1 MPGTVFD
8 LLRYF
13 DDSLMFFSDSRTH
26 FFNPLTG
33 KYRELVAECLRLL
46 YQRLYTDLR
55 DYGHAMNR
63 EQLVDIFKE
72 AIARAP
78 ILDIDNGELNDG
90 EEATEGRFKSQRDLA
105 IFIINRLV
113 DNGWLEK
120 QVDETS
126 LQSSYGFS
134 RMGRLF
140 TQPFAD
146 HHANEFRTRNRNT
159 RNTRNSLQAFYEQG
173 EIHDL
178 LDAYEYSE
186 RIISDFTDVIAELEE
201 RKRQLVREVESRQ
214 LIQQASDEFFDFME
228 TVFKPDLEVRLSADS
243 VEKYRD
249 QIGDII
255 TKIRRKRKYGQGDPE
270 TAAKDWRAVMEIRLR
285 KALPQKVVS
294 GVSLLE
300 TLLQTIDS
308 RLKNAC
314 DIMLPALR
322 RALNTFTQRADI
334 IIRQLSYI
342 NSRGQDDLMDIYRSL
357 AHLPVEQQDAVL
369 LQQGEAIAGLHMG
382 FIDPAQIQLRAR
394 RNPQLIR
401 STLEEE
407 KALDIDAQKTLF
419 IQQAL
424 DRAFIFQSSNLR
436 DYVYQALRERGEI
449 SSRELVADS
458 MQALLNLS
466 HAVEVGAAG
475 NLSSRYYFRVEQEDA
490 WLAVAPRVQDGQY
503 FMRRDEFIIRLL
515 DNQALSEIFS

>member
-1 MPGTVFD
+1 
-8 LLRYF
+8 
-13 DDSLMFFSDSRTH
+13 MFFSESRQH

-33 KYRELVAECLRLL
+33 KYRALVAECLRLL

-55 DYGHAMNR
+55 DYGHAINR

-78 ILDIDNGELNDG
+78 ILDADINETDEGG
-90 EEATEGRFKSQRDLA
+90 EGRFKTQRDLA
-105 IFIINRLV
+105 SFIINRLIE
-113 DNGWLEK
+113 NGWLEK

-146 HHANEFRTRNRNT
+146 NDANQFRTRNRNT
-159 RNTRNSLQAFYEQG
+159 RNTRNSLQAFYDQG
-173 EIHDL
+173 EINDL

-249 QIGDII
+249 QISDII
-255 TKIRRKRKYGQGDPE
+255 TKIRRKRKYGQGDAE

-285 KALPQKVVS
+285 KALPQKVVP

-342 NSRGQDDLMDIYRSL
+342 NSRAQDDLMDIYRSL
-357 AHLPVEQQDAVL
+357 GNLTPEQQDQVL
-369 LQQGEAIAGLHMG
+369 IEQGEAIAGIQMG
-382 FIDPAQIQLRAR
+382 FIDPAQIQLRAP
-394 RNPQLIR
+394 RNIPVVR
-401 STLEEE
+401 SMLDED
-407 KALDIDAQKTLF
+407 KALDAEAQKSLF

-424 DRAFIFQSSNLR
+424 DKAFILQSSNVR
-436 DYVYQALRERGEI
+436 DYVYKALMEKGEI
-449 SSRELVADS
+449 HSSALHANN
-458 MQALLNLS
+458 MQELLNLS
-466 HAVEVGAAG
+466 HAIEVGAAE
-475 NLSSRYYFRVEQEDA
+475 NLSSRYRFVVRQQSEWLHQQPLVVNDAYFK
-490 WLAVAPRVQDGQY
+490 
-503 FMRRDEFIIRLL
+503 RRDEFVISLT
-515 DNQALSEIFS
+515 DEGKVHE

>member
-1 MPGTVFD
+1 
-8 LLRYF
+8 
-13 DDSLMFFSDSRTH
+13 MFFNDSRQH

-33 KYRELVAECLRLL
+33 KYRELVAQCLSLL

-55 DYGHAMNR
+55 DYGNSMNR
-63 EQLVDIFKE
+63 EQLMDIIKE

-78 ILDIDNGELNDG
+78 ILDADRDEEEFNAQGELI
-90 EEATEGRFKSQRDLA
+90 ESQEGRFKTQRDLA
-105 IFIINRLV
+105 SFIVNRLL

-120 QVDETS
+120 QVDETT
-126 LQSSYGFS
+126 LQSTYGFS

-146 HHANEFRTRNRNT
+146 NQANYFRTRNRNT

-249 QIGDII
+249 QISDII
-255 TKIRRKRKYGQGDPE
+255 TKIRRKRKYGQGDAE
-270 TAAKDWRAVMEIRLR
+270 TAEKDWRAVMEIRLR
-285 KALPQKVVS
+285 KTLPQRVVQ
-294 GVSLLE
+294 GVSLLD
-300 TLLQTIDS
+300 TLLQAIES

-314 DIMLPALR
+314 EIMLPALR

-342 NSRGQDDLMDIYRSL
+342 NSRSQDDLMDVYRSL
-357 AHLPVEQQDAVL
+357 AQLPLEQQDNIF
-369 LQQGEAIAGLHMG
+369 QQQSEMLAGMQLG
-382 FIDPAQIQLRAR
+382 FVDPSQIQLRAAR
-394 RNPQLIR
+394 QQHVVR
-401 STLEEE
+401 SAIDGD
-407 KALDIDAQKTLF
+407 KALDVDAQKE
-419 IQQAL
+419 IYVQQAL
-424 DRAFIFQSSNLR
+424 DKAFVLQGNEIRA
-436 DYVYQALRERGEI
+436 YVQESLLKTGSI
-449 SSRELVADS
+449 NSRHLNATT
-458 MQALLNLS
+458 MQELLNLA
-466 HAVEVGAAG
+466 HAIEVGTLD
-475 NLSSRYYFRVEQEDA
+475 NLSSRFKFIVQQDEEWLHSSPQIQDDHYFKQRDQFVISLIDEEK
-490 WLAVAPRVQDGQY
+490 VA
-503 FMRRDEFIIRLL
+503 
-515 DNQALSEIFS
+515 

>member
-1 MPGTVFD
+1 
-8 LLRYF
+8 
-13 DDSLMFFSDSRTH
+13 MFFSDSRQH
-26 FFNPLTG
+26 FFSPLTG

-78 ILDIDNGELNDG
+78 ILDADDVGEG
-90 EEATEGRFKSQRDLA
+90 EDANEGRFKTQRDLA
-105 IFIINRLV
+105 SFIINRLIE
-113 DNGWLEK
+113 NGWLEK
-120 QVDETS
+120 LVDETT

-146 HHANEFRTRNRNT
+146 NHANQFRTRNRNT
-159 RNTRNSLQAFYEQG
+159 RNTRNSLQAFYDQG

-186 RIISDFTDVIAELEE
+186 RIISDFTDVIAELED

-249 QIGDII
+249 QISDII
-255 TKIRRKRKYGQGDPE
+255 SKVRRKRRYGLGDAE

-285 KALPQKVVS
+285 KALPQKVVP
-294 GVSLLE
+294 GISLLE
-300 TLLQTIDS
+300 TLLQAIDS

-314 DIMLPALR
+314 EIMLPALR

-342 NSRGQDDLMDIYRSL
+342 NSRGQDDLMDIYHALGNLTGEEQDEIFL
-357 AHLPVEQQDAVL
+357 AR
-369 LQQGEAIAGLHMG
+369 GESIASLHMG
-382 FIDPAQIQLRAR
+382 FVDPAQIQLRAPR
-394 RNPQLIR
+394 TIQVVR
-401 STLEEE
+401 SMLDEDKTLDLE
-407 KALDIDAQKTLF
+407 AQKTLF

-424 DRAFIFQSSNLR
+424 DKAFILQSSSLR
-436 DYVYQALRERGEI
+436 DYVHNALAEKGQI
-449 SSRELVADS
+449 SSGELEAKS
-458 MQALLNLS
+458 MQELLNLS
-466 HAVEVGAAG
+466 HAIEVGAAA
-475 NLSSRYYFRVEQEDA
+475 NLSSRYRFEIEQRTE
-490 WLAVAPRVQDGQY
+490 WLQGTPRVTKDKYFKQRDG
-503 FMRRDEFIIRLL
+503 FVIRLI
-515 DNQALSEIFS
+515 DGAEHE

>member
-1 MPGTVFD
+1 
-8 LLRYF
+8 
-13 DDSLMFFSDSRTH
+13 MFFSDSRHH

-33 KYRELVAECLRLL
+33 KYRALVTECLRLL

-55 DYGHAMNR
+55 DYGHAINR

-78 ILDIDNGELNDG
+78 ILDADNNDTEDAG
-90 EEATEGRFKSQRDLA
+90 EGRFKTQRDLA
-105 IFIINRLV
+105 SFIINRLIE
-113 DNGWLEK
+113 NGWLEK
-120 QVDETS
+120 QVDETN

-146 HHANEFRTRNRNT
+146 NDANQFRTRNRNT
-159 RNTRNSLQAFYEQG
+159 RNTRNSLQAFYDQG
-173 EIHDL
+173 EINDL

-249 QIGDII
+249 QISDVI
-255 TKIRRKRKYGQGDPE
+255 TKIRRKRKYGQGDEE

-285 KALPQKVVS
+285 KALPQKVVP
-294 GVSLLE
+294 GISLLE

-342 NSRGQDDLMDIYRSL
+342 NSRGQDDLMDIYL
-357 AHLPVEQQDAVL
+357 ALGKLTPEQQDQL
-369 LQQGEAIAGLHMG
+369 LMEQGETVASFQMG
-382 FIDPAQIQLRAR
+382 FIDPAQIQLRAP
-394 RNPQLIR
+394 RNIQVVR
-401 STLEEE
+401 SMLDED
-407 KALDIDAQKTLF
+407 KALDTEAQKSLF

-424 DRAFIFQSSNLR
+424 DRAFILQSSNVR
-436 DYVYQALRERGEI
+436 DYVHTALMKTGEVH
-449 SSRELVADS
+449 SSELHANN
-458 MQALLNLS
+458 MQELLNLS
-466 HAVEVGAAG
+466 HAIEVGAAE
-475 NLSSRYYFRVEQEDA
+475 NLASRYRFIVRQQSEWLHEQPLVTDDTYFKQ
-490 WLAVAPRVQDGQY
+490 
-503 FMRRDEFIIRLL
+503 RDEFVISLT
-515 DNQALSEIFS
+515 DEGKPHE

>member
-1 MPGTVFD
+1 
-8 LLRYF
+8 
-13 DDSLMFFSDSRTH
+13 MFFSESRPH
-26 FFNPLTG
+26 FFSPLTG

-55 DYGHAMNR
+55 DYGHAINR

-78 ILDIDNGELNDG
+78 VLDTDNGDTDAGEG
-90 EEATEGRFKSQRDLA
+90 EESGEGRFKSQRDLA
-105 IFIINRLV
+105 SFIINRLI

-214 LIQQASDEFFDFME
+214 LVQQASDEFFDFME

-249 QIGDII
+249 QIGDIVA
-255 TKIRRKRKYGQGDPE
+255 KIRRKRKYGQGDAE

-285 KALPQKVVS
+285 KALPQKVVP

-314 DIMLPALR
+314 EIMLPALR
-322 RALNTFTQRADI
+322 RSLNTFTQRADI

-342 NSRGQDDLMDIYRSL
+342 NSRGQDDLMDIYRAL
-357 AHLPVEQQDAVL
+357 AKVPAEQQDQLL

-382 FIDPAQIQLRAR
+382 FIDPAQIQLRER
-394 RNPQLIR
+394 RNPQRVR
-401 STLEEE
+401 STLDED
-407 KALDIDAQKTLF
+407 KALDVAAQKELF

-424 DRAFIFQSSNLR
+424 DRAFILQSSSLR
-436 DYVYQALRERGEI
+436 DYVHQALAERGQI
-449 SSRELVADS
+449 SSRELSAGN
-458 MQALLNLS
+458 MQELLNLS
-466 HAVEVGAAG
+466 HAVEVGAAA
-475 NLSSRYYFRVEQEDA
+475 NLSARFRFEVHQEPPWLHGQPLIQGDDYFV
-490 WLAVAPRVQDGQY
+490 
-503 FMRRDEFIIRLL
+503 RRDEFIIRLL
-515 DNQALSEIFS
+515 DSGTNS

>member
-1 MPGTVFD
+1 
-8 LLRYF
+8 
-13 DDSLMFFSDSRTH
+13 MFFSDSRQH

-72 AIARAP
+72 AVARAP
-78 ILDIDNGELNDG
+78 ILDADNAEPDDG
-90 EEATEGRFKSQRDLA
+90 EGRFKTQRDLA
-105 IFIINRLV
+105 SFIINRLIE
-113 DNGWLEK
+113 NGWLEK

-146 HHANEFRTRNRNT
+146 NHASQFRTRNRNT

-173 EIHDL
+173 EINDL

-214 LIQQASDEFFDFME
+214 LVQQASDEFFDFME

-249 QIGDII
+249 QISELI

-285 KALPQKVVS
+285 KALPQKVIP
-294 GVSLLE
+294 GISLLE
-300 TLLQTIDS
+300 TLLETIDS

-314 DIMLPALR
+314 EIMLPALR

-357 AHLPVEQQDAVL
+357 ADLAPEQQDQLFIEQGAAL
-369 LQQGEAIAGLHMG
+369 ASLQIG
-382 FIDPAQIQLRAR
+382 FVDPAQIQLRAPR
-394 RNPQLIR
+394 SIQLIR
-401 STLEEE
+401 SQLDED
-407 KALDIDAQKTLF
+407 KALDAEAQKNMF

-424 DRAFIFQSSNLR
+424 DKAFILQSSSIR
-436 DYVYQALRERGEI
+436 DFVHAALAENGSV
-449 SSRELVADS
+449 SSSELNAKN
-458 MQALLNLS
+458 MEELLGLS
-466 HAVEVGAAG
+466 HAVEVGAAA
-475 NLSSRYYFRVEQEDA
+475 NLSSRYRFVVHQEDE
-490 WLAVAPRVQDGQY
+490 WLHGQPLIQKDKY
-503 FMRRDEFIIRLL
+503 FKQRDEFVISLI
-515 DNQALSEIFS
+515 DDGEKS

>member
-1 MPGTVFD
+1 
-8 LLRYF
+8 
-13 DDSLMFFSDSRTH
+13 MFFSDSRQH

-33 KYRELVAECLRLL
+33 KYRELVAECLSLL

-55 DYGHAMNR
+55 DYGNALSR

-78 ILDIDNGELNDG
+78 ILDAEKDEAANEQHDLEL
-90 EEATEGRFKSQRDLA
+90 EGRFKSQRDLA
-105 IFIINRLV
+105 SFVINRLV

-120 QVDETS
+120 QVDETT
-126 LQSSYGFS
+126 LQSTYGFT

-146 HHANEFRTRNRNT
+146 NQANHFRTRNRNT
-159 RNTRNSLQAFYEQG
+159 RNTRNSLQVFYEQG
-173 EIHDL
+173 EVHDL

-214 LIQQASDEFFDFME
+214 LIQQASDDFFDFME
-228 TVFKPDLEVRLSADS
+228 SVFKPDLEIRLSADS

-249 QIGDII
+249 QISDTI
-255 TKIRRKRKYGQGDPE
+255 TKIRRKRKYGQGDAE

-285 KALPQKVVS
+285 KSLPQQVIP
-294 GVSLLE
+294 GVSLLD
-300 TLLQTIDS
+300 TLLQAIEL

-314 DIMLPALR
+314 EIMLPALR

-342 NSRGQDDLMDIYRSL
+342 NSRGQDNFMDVYQAI
-357 AHLPVEQQDAVL
+357 AQLPLENQNTI
-369 LQQGEAIAGLHMG
+369 LQQQREPLSSMHLG

-394 RNPQLIR
+394 RQQQIVR
-401 STLEEE
+401 STLEND
-407 KALDIDAQKTLF
+407 KPLDVEAQKAIY
-419 IQQAL
+419 IQQIL
-424 DRAFIFQSSNLR
+424 DKAFILQGSNVREYVQEALASSGRIN
-436 DYVYQALRERGEI
+436 
-449 SSRELVADS
+449 SRHLSAS
-458 MQALLNLS
+458 TMQELLNLA
-466 HAVEVGAAG
+466 HAVEVGSVD
-475 NLSSRYYFRVEQEDA
+475 NLSSRFRFVITQEAQWLESSPNIQNDNYFKQ
-490 WLAVAPRVQDGQY
+490 
-503 FMRRDEFIIRLL
+503 RDEFVVSVI
-515 DNQALSEIFS
+515 DDEQ

>member
-1 MPGTVFD
+1 
-8 LLRYF
+8 
-13 DDSLMFFSDSRTH
+13 MFFSDSRPH
-26 FFNPLTG
+26 FFSPLTG

-55 DYGHAMNR
+55 DYGHAINR
-63 EQLVDIFKE
+63 EQLIDIFKE

-78 ILDIDNGELNDG
+78 ILDADNTEPDEG
-90 EEATEGRFKSQRDLA
+90 EGRFKTQRDLA
-105 IFIINRLV
+105 SFIITRLIE
-113 DNGWLEK
+113 NGWLEK

-146 HHANEFRTRNRNT
+146 NHSNQFRTRNRNT

-173 EIHDL
+173 EINDL

-214 LIQQASDEFFDFME
+214 LVQQASDEFFDFME

-249 QIGDII
+249 QIAELI
-255 TKIRRKRKYGQGDPE
+255 TKIRRKRKYGQGDPD
-270 TAAKDWRAVMEIRLR
+270 TAAKDWRAVMELRLR
-285 KALPQKVVS
+285 KALPQKVIP
-294 GVSLLE
+294 GISLLE
-300 TLLQTIDS
+300 TLLETIDS

-357 AHLPVEQQDAVL
+357 ASMSPEQQDQLFIEQGNAL
-369 LQQGEAIAGLHMG
+369 ASLQMG
-382 FIDPAQIQLRAR
+382 FVDPSQIQLRAPR
-394 RNPQLIR
+394 AIQMIR
-401 STLEEE
+401 SQLDEE
-407 KALDIDAQKTLF
+407 KALDAEAQKNLF

-424 DRAFIFQSSNLR
+424 DKAFILQSSNIR
-436 DYVYQALRERGEI
+436 DYVHAALVGKGSVSSSELQAKNMQ
-449 SSRELVADS
+449 EL
-458 MQALLNLS
+458 LGLS
-466 HAVEVGAAG
+466 HAVEVGAAA
-475 NLSSRYYFRVEQEDA
+475 NLSSRYRFVVHQQDEWLHGQPLIQKDKYFKQ
-490 WLAVAPRVQDGQY
+490 
-503 FMRRDEFIIRLL
+503 RDEFVITLV
-515 DNQALSEIFS
+515 DDGEKA

>member
-1 MPGTVFD
+1 
-8 LLRYF
+8 
-13 DDSLMFFSDSRTH
+13 MFFSDSRQH

-55 DYGHAMNR
+55 DYGHAINR

-78 ILDIDNGELNDG
+78 ILDADVDADLNDSDD
-90 EEATEGRFKSQRDLA
+90 ASEGRFKTQRDLA
-105 IFIINRLV
+105 SFIITRLIES
-113 DNGWLEK
+113 GWLEK

-146 HHANEFRTRNRNT
+146 NDANQFRTRNRNT
-159 RNTRNSLQAFYEQG
+159 RNTRNSLQAFYDQG
-173 EIHDL
+173 EINDL

-249 QIGDII
+249 QISEIV
-255 TKIRRKRKYGQGDPE
+255 TKIRRKRKYGLGDAE

-285 KALPQKVVS
+285 KALPQKVVP

-342 NSRGQDDLMDIYRSL
+342 NSRGQDDLMNIYRSL
-357 AHLPVEQQDAVL
+357 GNLTAEQQDQVL
-369 LQQGEAIAGLHMG
+369 LDQGEMIAGIQMG
-382 FIDPAQIQLRAR
+382 FIDPAQIQLRAP
-394 RNPQLIR
+394 RNIQMVR
-401 STLEEE
+401 SMLDED
-407 KALDIDAQKTLF
+407 KALDAEAQKALF

-424 DRAFIFQSSNLR
+424 DQAFILQSSNVR
-436 DYVYQALRERGEI
+436 DYVHAALLEKGEI
-449 SSRELVADS
+449 RSSELHANT
-458 MQALLNLS
+458 MQELLNLA
-466 HAVEVGAAG
+466 HAIEVGAAA
-475 NLSSRYYFRVEQEDA
+475 NLSSRYKFVVCQQSEWLHEQPLVTNNMYFKQ
-490 WLAVAPRVQDGQY
+490 
-503 FMRRDEFIIRLL
+503 RDEFVISLT
-515 DNQALSEIFS
+515 DEGKPHE

>member
-1 MPGTVFD
+1 
-8 LLRYF
+8 
-13 DDSLMFFSDSRTH
+13 MFFSDSRQH

-33 KYRELVAECLRLL
+33 KYRELVSECLRLL

-78 ILDIDNGELNDG
+78 ILDADTDTESGESEDAN
-90 EEATEGRFKSQRDLA
+90 EGRFKTQRDLA
-105 IFIINRLV
+105 SFIINRLIE
-113 DNGWLEK
+113 NGWLEK

-146 HHANEFRTRNRNT
+146 NDANQFRTRNRNT
-159 RNTRNSLQAFYEQG
+159 RNTRNSLQAFYDQG
-173 EIHDL
+173 EINDL

-249 QIGDII
+249 QIADII
-255 TKIRRKRKYGQGDPE
+255 TKIRRKRKYGQGDAE

-285 KALPQKVVS
+285 KALPQKVVP
-294 GVSLLE
+294 GISLLE

-342 NSRGQDDLMDIYRSL
+342 NSRGQDDLMDIYHVLGKLSG
-357 AHLPVEQQDAVL
+357 EQQDQL
-369 LQQGEAIAGLHMG
+369 LLEQGESIASINIG
-382 FIDPAQIQLRAR
+382 FVDPAQIQLRAPR
-394 RNPQLIR
+394 TIHVVR
-401 STLEEE
+401 SMLDDD
-407 KALDIDAQKTLF
+407 KALDVEAQKNLF

-424 DRAFIFQSSNLR
+424 DKAFILQSSSLR
-436 DYVYQALRERGEI
+436 DYVHAALIEKGHIR
-449 SSRELVADS
+449 SSELKANS
-458 MQALLNLS
+458 MQELLNLS
-466 HAVEVGAAG
+466 HAIEVGAAA
-475 NLSSRYYFRVEQEDA
+475 NLSSRYRFEVDQQASWLQGSPLVSTDNYFTQ
-490 WLAVAPRVQDGQY
+490 
-503 FMRRDEFIIRLL
+503 RDEFIIRLI
-515 DNQALSEIFS
+515 DDGADHE

>member
-1 MPGTVFD
+1 
-8 LLRYF
+8 
-13 DDSLMFFSDSRTH
+13 MFFSDSRQH

-33 KYRELVAECLRLL
+33 KYRELVAQCLSLL

-55 DYGHAMNR
+55 DYGNAMNR
-63 EQLVDIFKE
+63 EQLMDIIKE
-72 AIARAP
+72 SIARAP
-78 ILDIDNGELNDG
+78 ILDADKDEEDFNAQGELI
-90 EEATEGRFKSQRDLA
+90 ETQEGRFKTQRDLA
-105 IFIINRLV
+105 SFIINRLLE
-113 DNGWLEK
+113 NGWLEK
-120 QVDETS
+120 QVDETT
-126 LQSSYGFS
+126 LQSTYGFS

-146 HHANEFRTRNRNT
+146 NQANHFRTRNRNT

-249 QIGDII
+249 QISDII
-255 TKIRRKRKYGQGDPE
+255 TKIRRKRKYGQGDAE
-270 TAAKDWRAVMEIRLR
+270 TAEKDWRAVMEIRLR
-285 KALPQKVVS
+285 KALPQRVVQ
-294 GVSLLE
+294 GVSLLD
-300 TLLQTIDS
+300 TLLQTIES

-314 DIMLPALR
+314 EIMLPALR

-342 NSRGQDDLMDIYRSL
+342 NSRSQDDLMDVYRSL
-357 AHLPVEQQDAVL
+357 AQLPPDQQDTL
-369 LQQGEAIAGLHMG
+369 LQQQGETLASMQLG
-382 FIDPAQIQLRAR
+382 FVDPSQIQLRAAR
-394 RNPQLIR
+394 AQQIVR
-401 STLEEE
+401 SAVDGD
-407 KALDIDAQKTLF
+407 KALDAEAQKEIF

-424 DRAFIFQSSNLR
+424 DRAFILQGSEIR
-436 DYVYQALRERGEI
+436 EYVQKALATSG
-449 SSRELVADS
+449 SLNSRQLNATN
-458 MQALLNLS
+458 MQELLNLA
-466 HAVEVGAAG
+466 HAIEVGAAD
-475 NLSSRYYFRVEQEDA
+475 NLSSRFRFSIDQDLTWLHEPPQIQDDHYFK
-490 WLAVAPRVQDGQY
+490 
-503 FMRRDEFIIRLL
+503 RRDQFVISLL
-515 DNQALSEIFS
+515 DDGK

>member
-1 MPGTVFD
+1 
-8 LLRYF
+8 
-13 DDSLMFFSDSRTH
+13 MFFSDSRQH

-63 EQLVDIFKE
+63 EQLIDIFKE

-78 ILDIDNGELNDG
+78 ILDADASDAEDS
-90 EEATEGRFKSQRDLA
+90 EGRFKTQRDLA
-105 IFIINRLV
+105 SFIITRLIE
-113 DNGWLEK
+113 NGWLEK
-120 QVDETS
+120 QVDETT

-146 HHANEFRTRNRNT
+146 NHSNQFRTRNRNT
-159 RNTRNSLQAFYEQG
+159 RNTRNSLQAFHEQG
-173 EIHDL
+173 EINDL

-214 LIQQASDEFFDFME
+214 LIQQATDEFFDFME

-249 QIGDII
+249 QISDLIA
-255 TKIRRKRKYGQGDPE
+255 KIRRKRKYGQGDPE

-285 KALPQKVVS
+285 QALPQRVIP

-300 TLLQTIDS
+300 TLLETIDS

-314 DIMLPALR
+314 EIMLPALR

-357 AHLPVEQQDAVL
+357 ANLSVEEQDALFVS
-369 LQQGEAIAGLHMG
+369 QGESLASLQMAYV
-382 FIDPAQIQLRAR
+382 DPAQIQLRAPR
-394 RNPQLIR
+394 SIQIIR
-401 STLEEE
+401 SQVDED
-407 KALDIDAQKTLF
+407 KALDAEAQKNMF

-424 DRAFIFQSSNLR
+424 DKAFILQSSSIR
-436 DYVYQALRERGEI
+436 EYVHRALAEKGSV
-449 SSRELVADS
+449 SSRELVAAD
-458 MQALLNLS
+458 MQELLGLS
-466 HAVEVGAAG
+466 HAVEVGAAANFG
-475 NLSSRYYFRVEQEDA
+475 SGYKFVVYQEDD
-490 WLAVAPRVQDGQY
+490 WLLESPRIRDDEY
-503 FMRRDEFIIRLL
+503 FKQRDEYVIRLV
-515 DNQALSEIFS
+515 DGSEAS

>member
-1 MPGTVFD
+1 
-8 LLRYF
+8 
-13 DDSLMFFSDSRTH
+13 MFFSDSRQH
-26 FFNPLTG
+26 FFSPLTG

-78 ILDIDNGELNDG
+78 ILDADDAGEG
-90 EEATEGRFKSQRDLA
+90 EDANEGRFKTQRDLA
-105 IFIINRLV
+105 SFIINRLIE
-113 DNGWLEK
+113 NGWLEK
-120 QVDETS
+120 LVDETT

-146 HHANEFRTRNRNT
+146 NHANQFRTRNRNT
-159 RNTRNSLQAFYEQG
+159 RNTRNSLQAFYDQG

-186 RIISDFTDVIAELEE
+186 RIISDFTDVIAELED

-249 QIGDII
+249 QISDII
-255 TKIRRKRKYGQGDPE
+255 SKVRRKRRYGLGDAE

-285 KALPQKVVS
+285 KALPQKVVP
-294 GVSLLE
+294 GISLLE

-314 DIMLPALR
+314 EIMLPALR

-342 NSRGQDDLMDIYRSL
+342 NSRGQDDLMDIYHAL
-357 AHLPVEQQDAVL
+357 GNLTGEEQDEIFL
-369 LQQGEAIAGLHMG
+369 EQGESIASLHMG
-382 FIDPAQIQLRAR
+382 FVDPAQIQLRAPR
-394 RNPQLIR
+394 TTQVVR
-401 STLEEE
+401 SMLDEDKTLDLE
-407 KALDIDAQKTLF
+407 AQKTLF

-424 DRAFIFQSSNLR
+424 DKAFILQSSSLR
-436 DYVYQALRERGEI
+436 DYVHNALAEKGQVNSGEL
-449 SSRELVADS
+449 EAKS
-458 MQALLNLS
+458 MQELLNLS
-466 HAVEVGAAG
+466 HAIEVGAAA
-475 NLSSRYYFRVEQEDA
+475 NLSSRYSFEIEQPTEWLQGTPGVTKDKYFKQR
-490 WLAVAPRVQDGQY
+490 DG
-503 FMRRDEFIIRLL
+503 FVIRLI
-515 DNQALSEIFS
+515 DDGAQHE

>member
-1 MPGTVFD
+1 
-8 LLRYF
+8 
-13 DDSLMFFSDSRTH
+13 MFFSDSRQH
-26 FFNPLTG
+26 FFSPLTG
-33 KYRELVAECLRLL
+33 KYRELVAQSLSLL

-63 EQLVDIFKE
+63 EQLMDIVKE

-78 ILDIDNGELNDG
+78 ILDAEKDEDEFTPQGDLVE
-90 EEATEGRFKSQRDLA
+90 TQEGRFKTQRDLA
-105 IFIINRLV
+105 SFIINRLLE
-113 DNGWLEK
+113 NGWLEK

-126 LQSSYGFS
+126 LQSTYGFS

-140 TQPFAD
+140 TQSFAD
-146 HHANEFRTRNRNT
+146 NQSNHFRTRNRNT

-249 QIGDII
+249 QISDII
-255 TKIRRKRKYGQGDPE
+255 VKIRRKRKYGQGDPE

-285 KALPQKVVS
+285 KALPQRVVQ
-294 GVSLLE
+294 GVSLLD
-300 TLLQTIDS
+300 TLLQAIES

-314 DIMLPALR
+314 EIMLPALR
-322 RALNTFTQRADI
+322 KSLNTFTQRADI

-342 NSRGQDDLMDIYRSL
+342 NSRAQDDIFDIYRSL
-357 AHLPVEQQDAVL
+357 AQLDSEQQQVIFEE
-369 LQQGEAIAGLHMG
+369 QGEALAGLQLG
-382 FIDPAQIQLRAR
+382 FIDPAQIQLRAAR
-394 RNPQLIR
+394 GQQVVR

-407 KALDIDAQKTLF
+407 GELDVEAQKELF

-424 DRAFIFQSSNLR
+424 DRAFILQGSEIR
-436 DYVYQALRERGEI
+436 QYVQTALNATGRI
-449 SSRELVADS
+449 SSDDLRAS
-458 MQALLNLS
+458 NMQELLNLA
-466 HAVEVGAAG
+466 HAIEVGAVD
-475 NLSSRYYFRVEQEDA
+475 NLSSRFRFVIEQKEEWLLQAPSVKGDKYFKQRD
-490 WLAVAPRVQDGQY
+490 QY
-503 FMRRDEFIIRLL
+503 VISLCD
-515 DNQALSEIFS
+515 SGT

>member
-1 MPGTVFD
+1 
-8 LLRYF
+8 
-13 DDSLMFFSDSRTH
+13 MFFSDSRQH

-33 KYRELVAECLRLL
+33 KYRELVAQCLSLL
-46 YQRLYTDLR
+46 YRRLYTDLR
-55 DYGHAMNR
+55 DYGNAMSR

-78 ILDIDNGELNDG
+78 ILDADREEEDLGEQGDML
-90 EEATEGRFKSQRDLA
+90 EQEGRFKSQRDLA
-105 IFIINRLV
+105 SFVINRLV
-113 DNGWLEK
+113 ENGWLEK
-120 QVDETS
+120 QVDETT
-126 LQSSYGFS
+126 LQSTYGFS

-146 HHANEFRTRNRNT
+146 NQANHFRTRNRNT

-249 QIGDII
+249 QISDII
-255 TKIRRKRKYGQGDPE
+255 TKIRRKRKYGQGDEE

-285 KALPQKVVS
+285 KALPQRVVQ
-294 GVSLLE
+294 GVSLLD
-300 TLLQTIDS
+300 TLLQTIES

-342 NSRGQDDLMDIYRSL
+342 NSRSQDDLMDIYRSL
-357 AHLPVEQQDAVL
+357 GQLSTEQQDELFV
-369 LQQGEAIAGLHMG
+369 QQGETLAGMLLG
-382 FIDPAQIQLRAR
+382 FVDPAQIQLRAAR
-394 RNPQLIR
+394 QQQVVR
-401 STLEEE
+401 STLEGD
-407 KALDIDAQKTLF
+407 KALDVEAQKEIF

-424 DRAFIFQSSNLR
+424 DKAFILQGSEIRLYVQKALSENGSVNSRQLGASN
-436 DYVYQALRERGEI
+436 
-449 SSRELVADS
+449 
-458 MQALLNLS
+458 MQELLNLA
-466 HAVEVGAAG
+466 HAVEVGAAD
-475 NLSSRYYFRVEQEDA
+475 NLSSRFRFAVTQEQD
-490 WLAVAPRVQDGQY
+490 WLHAEPQVQDDQ
-503 FMRRDEFIIRLL
+503 FFKQRDQFVISLL
-515 DNQALSEIFS
+515 DSGN

>member
-1 MPGTVFD
+1 
-8 LLRYF
+8 
-13 DDSLMFFSDSRTH
+13 MFFSDSRQH
-26 FFNPLTG
+26 FFSPLTG

-55 DYGHAMNR
+55 DYGNAINR

-78 ILDIDNGELNDG
+78 ILDADVLDTSMVDTSSDEMDDG
-90 EEATEGRFKSQRDLA
+90 SEGRFKSQRDLA
-105 IFIINRLV
+105 SFIINRLI
-113 DNGWLEK
+113 DNGWIEK

-146 HHANEFRTRNRNT
+146 NHANQFRTRNRNT

-186 RIISDFTDVIAELEE
+186 RIISDFTDVISELEE

-249 QIGDII
+249 QISDII
-255 TKIRRKRKYGQGDPE
+255 TKIRRKRKYGQGDAD

-285 KALPQKVVS
+285 KALPQRVIQ
-294 GVSLLE
+294 GVSLLD
-300 TLLQTIDS
+300 TLLQTIES

-322 RALNTFTQRADI
+322 RSLNTFTQRADI

-342 NSRGQDDLMDIYRSL
+342 NSRGRDDMMDVYNSL
-357 AHLPVEQQDAVL
+357 AHLSTDQQDQLFIEQSAD
-369 LQQGEAIAGLHMG
+369 IASIHMG
-382 FIDPAQIQLRAR
+382 FIDPAQIYLRTPRQTQIVRSQVDENQL
-394 RNPQLIR
+394 
-401 STLEEE
+401 
-407 KALDIDAQKTLF
+407 LDSEAQKAIYIQQVLDQAF
-419 IQQAL
+419 ILQSSQVRDYVQQAL
-424 DRAFIFQSSNLR
+424 VSTGQVNSR
-436 DYVYQALRERGEI
+436 DLHANT
-449 SSRELVADS
+449 
-458 MQALLNLS
+458 MQELLNLS
-466 HAVEVGAAG
+466 HAIEVGAAD
-475 NLSSRYYFRVEQEDA
+475 NLSSRFRFVVQQQPEWLHAEPRINDGGYFKQ
-490 WLAVAPRVQDGQY
+490 
-503 FMRRDEFIIRLL
+503 RDEFVIALL
-515 DNQALSEIFS
+515 DDGKEP

>member
-1 MPGTVFD
+1 
-8 LLRYF
+8 
-13 DDSLMFFSDSRTH
+13 MFFSDSRQH

-55 DYGHAMNR
+55 DYGHAINR

-78 ILDIDNGELNDG
+78 VLDVDIDMEMGDG
-90 EEATEGRFKSQRDLA
+90 DDTNEGRFKTQRDLA
-105 IFIINRLV
+105 SFIINRLIE
-113 DNGWLEK
+113 NGWLEK

-146 HHANEFRTRNRNT
+146 NDTNQFRTRNRNT
-159 RNTRNSLQAFYEQG
+159 RNTRNSLQAFYDQG
-173 EIHDL
+173 EINDL

-186 RIISDFTDVIAELEE
+186 RIISDFTDVIGELEE

-249 QIGDII
+249 QISDII
-255 TKIRRKRKYGQGDPE
+255 AKIRRKRKYGLGDPE

-285 KALPQKVVS
+285 KALPQKVVKN
-294 GVSLLE
+294 VSLLE

-314 DIMLPALR
+314 EIMLPALR

-342 NSRGQDDLMDIYRSL
+342 NSRGQDDLMDIYRAL
-357 AHLPVEQQDAVL
+357 GNLTGEQQDQLFLA
-369 LQQGEAIAGLHMG
+369 QGEAIASIQVG
-382 FIDPAQIQLRAR
+382 FIDPAQIQLRAPR
-394 RNPQLIR
+394 AIQVVR
-401 STLEEE
+401 SAIDED
-407 KALDIDAQKTLF
+407 KALDTEAQKALF
-419 IQQAL
+419 VQQAL
-424 DRAFIFQSSNLR
+424 DKAFILQSSSLR
-436 DYVYQALRERGEI
+436 DFVHKALVHKGHI
-449 SSRELVADS
+449 NSRDLHAKN
-458 MQALLNLS
+458 MQELLNLS
-466 HAVEVGAAG
+466 HAIEVGAAA
-475 NLSSRYYFRVEQEDA
+475 NLSSRYHFEVTQDSTWLHSQPLVTSDKYFTQ
-490 WLAVAPRVQDGQY
+490 
-503 FMRRDEFIIRLL
+503 RDEFVIRLI
-515 DNQALSEIFS
+515 DDGATHD

>member
-1 MPGTVFD
+1 
-8 LLRYF
+8 
-13 DDSLMFFSDSRTH
+13 MFFSDSRQH

-63 EQLVDIFKE
+63 EQLIDIFKE

-78 ILDIDNGELNDG
+78 ILDADTGETDDS
-90 EEATEGRFKSQRDLA
+90 EGRFKTQRDLA
-105 IFIINRLV
+105 SFIINRLIE
-113 DNGWLEK
+113 NGWLEK
-120 QVDETS
+120 QVDETT

-146 HHANEFRTRNRNT
+146 NHSNQFRTRNRNT

-173 EIHDL
+173 EINDL

-249 QIGDII
+249 QISDLI

-285 KALPQKVVS
+285 QALPQRVIP

-300 TLLQTIDS
+300 TLLETIDS

-314 DIMLPALR
+314 EIMLPALR

-342 NSRGQDDLMDIYRSL
+342 NSRGQDELMDVYRSL
-357 AHLPVEQQDAVL
+357 ANLPQEIQDQLFLA
-369 LQQGEAIAGLHMG
+369 QGESLASLQMAY
-382 FIDPAQIQLRAR
+382 IDPAQIQMRAPR
-394 RNPQLIR
+394 AIQIIR
-401 STLEEE
+401 SQVDED
-407 KALDIDAQKTLF
+407 KALDAEAQKNLF
-419 IQQAL
+419 IQQVL
-424 DRAFIFQSSNLR
+424 DRAFILQSSSIR
-436 DYVYQALRERGEI
+436 DYVHQALAEKGSV
-449 SSRELVADS
+449 SSRELKAVN
-458 MQALLNLS
+458 MQELLGLS
-466 HAVEVGAAG
+466 HAVEVGAAA
-475 NLSSRYYFRVEQEDA
+475 NLNSRYRFVVYQEDD
-490 WLAVAPRVQDGQY
+490 WLHESPRVRNDKY
-503 FMRRDEFIIRLL
+503 FKQRDEFVISLIDEGDFR
-515 DNQALSEIFS
+515 E

>member
-1 MPGTVFD
+1 
-8 LLRYF
+8 
-13 DDSLMFFSDSRTH
+13 MFFSDSRQH

-63 EQLVDIFKE
+63 EQLIDIFKE

-78 ILDIDNGELNDG
+78 ILDADTGETDDS
-90 EEATEGRFKSQRDLA
+90 EGRFKTQRDLA
-105 IFIINRLV
+105 SFIINRLIE
-113 DNGWLEK
+113 NGWLEK
-120 QVDETS
+120 QVDETT

-146 HHANEFRTRNRNT
+146 NHSNQFRTRNRNT

-173 EIHDL
+173 EINDL

-249 QIGDII
+249 QISDLI

-285 KALPQKVVS
+285 QALPQRVIP

-300 TLLQTIDS
+300 TLLETIDS

-314 DIMLPALR
+314 EIMLPALR

-342 NSRGQDDLMDIYRSL
+342 NSRGQDELMDVYRSL
-357 AHLPVEQQDAVL
+357 ANLPQETQDQLFLA
-369 LQQGEAIAGLHMG
+369 QGESLASLQMAY
-382 FIDPAQIQLRAR
+382 IDPAQIQMRAPR
-394 RNPQLIR
+394 AIQIIR
-401 STLEEE
+401 SQVDED
-407 KALDIDAQKTLF
+407 KALDAAAQKNLF

-424 DRAFIFQSSNLR
+424 DRAFILQSSSIR
-436 DYVYQALRERGEI
+436 DYVHQALAEKGSV
-449 SSRELVADS
+449 SSRELKAAN
-458 MQALLNLS
+458 MLELLGLS
-466 HAVEVGAAG
+466 HAVEVGAAS
-475 NLSSRYYFRVEQEDA
+475 NLNSRYKFVVHQEDD
-490 WLAVAPRVQDGQY
+490 WLHESPRVRNDKY
-503 FMRRDEFIIRLL
+503 FKQRDEFVISLIDEGDPR
-515 DNQALSEIFS
+515 E

>member
-1 MPGTVFD
+1 
-8 LLRYF
+8 
-13 DDSLMFFSDSRTH
+13 MFFSDSRQH

-55 DYGHAMNR
+55 DYGHAINR

-78 ILDIDNGELNDG
+78 ILDADTDL
-90 EEATEGRFKSQRDLA
+90 EEGSADDANEGRFKSQRDLA
-105 IFIINRLV
+105 SFIINRLIE
-113 DNGWLEK
+113 NGWLEK

-146 HHANEFRTRNRNT
+146 NDANQFRTRNRNT
-159 RNTRNSLQAFYEQG
+159 RNTRNSLQAFYDQG
-173 EIHDL
+173 EINDL

-249 QIGDII
+249 QISDII
-255 TKIRRKRKYGQGDPE
+255 TKIRRKRKYGLGDPD

-285 KALPQKVVS
+285 KALPQKVVQ

-342 NSRGQDDLMDIYRSL
+342 NSRGQDDLMDIYHALGKLSG
-357 AHLPVEQQDAVL
+357 EQQDQL
-369 LQQGEAIAGLHMG
+369 LLEQGEFIASINMG
-382 FIDPAQIQLRAR
+382 FVDPAQIQLRAPR
-394 RNPQLIR
+394 RVQVVR
-401 STLEEE
+401 SMLDEER
-407 KALDIDAQKTLF
+407 ALDVDAQKTLF

-424 DRAFIFQSSNLR
+424 DKAFILQSSS
-436 DYVYQALRERGEI
+436 LREYVHDALVKTGEVR
-449 SSRELVADS
+449 SSQLEAKS
-458 MQALLNLS
+458 MQELLNLS
-466 HAVEVGAAG
+466 HAVEVGAAA
-475 NLSSRYYFRVEQEDA
+475 NLSSRYRFEVTQDAVWLQGKPLVTKDNYF
-490 WLAVAPRVQDGQY
+490 VQ
-503 FMRRDEFIIRLL
+503 RDEFVIRLI
-515 DNQALSEIFS
+515 DDGVTHE

>member
-1 MPGTVFD
+1 
-8 LLRYF
+8 
-13 DDSLMFFSDSRTH
+13 MFFSDSRLH

-33 KYRELVAECLRLL
+33 KYRALVAECLRLL

-55 DYGHAMNR
+55 DYGHAINR

-78 ILDIDNGELNDG
+78 ILDIDLDADTEGED
-90 EEATEGRFKSQRDLA
+90 ASEGRFKTQRDLA
-105 IFIINRLV
+105 SFIINRLIE
-113 DNGWLEK
+113 NGWLEK

-146 HHANEFRTRNRNT
+146 NDANQFRTRNRNT
-159 RNTRNSLQAFYEQG
+159 RNTRNSLQAFYDQG
-173 EIHDL
+173 EINDL

-249 QIGDII
+249 QISDII
-255 TKIRRKRKYGQGDPE
+255 TKIRRKRKYGLGDEE

-285 KALPQKVVS
+285 KALPQKVIP

-357 AHLPVEQQDAVL
+357 GNLTPEQQDQVL
-369 LQQGEAIAGLHMG
+369 VAQGEAIAGIQMG
-382 FIDPAQIQLRAR
+382 FIDPAQIQLRAP
-394 RNPQLIR
+394 RNIQVVR
-401 STLEEE
+401 SMLDED
-407 KALDIDAQKTLF
+407 KALDAEAQKSLF

-424 DRAFIFQSSNLR
+424 DKAFILQSSSVR
-436 DYVYQALRERGEI
+436 DYVHRALLEKGEI
-449 SSRELVADS
+449 RSSELQANS
-458 MQALLNLS
+458 MQELLNLS
-466 HAVEVGAAG
+466 HAIEVGAAD
-475 NLSSRYYFRVEQEDA
+475 NLSSRYRFCVQQNSEWLHQQPLVANGAYFKQ
-490 WLAVAPRVQDGQY
+490 
-503 FMRRDEFIIRLL
+503 RDEFVISLT
-515 DNQALSEIFS
+515 DEGKPNE

>member
-1 MPGTVFD
+1 
-8 LLRYF
+8 
-13 DDSLMFFSDSRTH
+13 MFFSDPRQH
-26 FFNPLTG
+26 FFSPLTG

-55 DYGHAMNR
+55 DYGNAINR

-72 AIARAP
+72 AIARSP
-78 ILDIDNGELNDG
+78 ILDADVLDANAEELDDG
-90 EEATEGRFKSQRDLA
+90 NEGRFKTQRDLA
-105 IFIINRLV
+105 SFIINRLI
-113 DNGWLEK
+113 DNGWIEK

-146 HHANEFRTRNRNT
+146 NHANQFRTRNRNT

-186 RIISDFTDVIAELEE
+186 RIISDFTDVISELEE

-249 QIGDII
+249 QISDII
-255 TKIRRKRKYGQGDPE
+255 TKIRRKRKYGQGDAE

-285 KALPQKVVS
+285 KALPQRVVQ
-294 GVSLLE
+294 GVSLLD
-300 TLLQTIDS
+300 TLLQTIES

-314 DIMLPALR
+314 EIMLPALR

-342 NSRGQDDLMDIYRSL
+342 NSRGRDDMMDVYHSL
-357 AHLPVEQQDAVL
+357 AHLSSEQQDDIFIE
-369 LQQGEAIAGLHMG
+369 QGKDVASIHIG
-382 FIDPAQIQLRAR
+382 FIDPAQIYLRTP
-394 RNPQLIR
+394 RNAHIVR
-401 STLEEE
+401 SQVDENQTLDTE
-407 KALDIDAQKTLF
+407 AQKAIYIQQVLDQAF
-419 IQQAL
+419 ILQSSHVREYVQQAL
-424 DRAFIFQSSNLR
+424 KEKGQ
-436 DYVYQALRERGEI
+436 V
-449 SSRELVADS
+449 SSRDLHASS
-458 MQALLNLS
+458 MQELLNLS
-466 HAVEVGAAG
+466 HAIEVGAAD
-475 NLSSRYYFRVEQEDA
+475 NLSSRFRFVVQQQPEWLHAEPRIKDDGYFKQ
-490 WLAVAPRVQDGQY
+490 
-503 FMRRDEFIIRLL
+503 RDEFVIALL
-515 DNQALSEIFS
+515 DDGQES

>member
-1 MPGTVFD
+1 
-8 LLRYF
+8 
-13 DDSLMFFSDSRTH
+13 MFFSDSRQH

-33 KYRELVAECLRLL
+33 KYRELVAECLSLL

-63 EQLVDIFKE
+63 EQLMDIFKE

-78 ILDIDNGELNDG
+78 ILDADKNETDDLTIQADLLDAN
-90 EEATEGRFKSQRDLA
+90 EGRFKSQRDLA
-105 IFIINRLV
+105 SFIINRLLE
-113 DNGWLEK
+113 NGWLEK
-120 QVDETS
+120 QVDETT
-126 LQSSYGFS
+126 LQSTYGFS

-146 HHANEFRTRNRNT
+146 NQANYFRTRNRNT

-186 RIISDFTDVIAELEE
+186 RIISDFTDVISELEE

-249 QIGDII
+249 QIADII
-255 TKIRRKRKYGQGDPE
+255 TKIRRKRKYGLGDAD

-285 KALPQKVVS
+285 KALPSRVIA
-294 GVSLLE
+294 GVSLLD
-300 TLLQTIDS
+300 TLLQAIES

-314 DIMLPALR
+314 EIMLPALR

-342 NSRGQDDLMDIYRSL
+342 NSQGIDDLMDIYRSL
-357 AHLPVEQQDAVL
+357 ASLTTAQQDQVF
-369 LQQGEAIAGLHMG
+369 LQQGEALVSMQLG
-382 FIDPAQIQLRAR
+382 FIDPAQIQLRLPR
-394 RNPQLIR
+394 QQQIIR
-401 STLEEE
+401 SAIEQE
-407 KALDIDAQKTLF
+407 KPLDVTAQKAIF
-419 IQQAL
+419 VQQAL
-424 DRAFIFQSSNLR
+424 DQAFILQGSAVR
-436 DYVYQALRERGEI
+436 DYVHAALMSGGRI
-449 SSRELVADS
+449 NSRHLNAGN
-458 MQALLNLS
+458 MQELLNLA
-466 HAVEVGAAG
+466 HAIEVGAAE
-475 NLSSRYYFRVEQEDA
+475 NLSSRFRFVIEQDEA
-490 WLAVAPRVQDGQY
+490 WLHSIPNIQNDHY
-503 FMRRDEFIIRLL
+503 FKQRDEFVITLL
-515 DNQALSEIFS
+515 DTEQ

>member
-1 MPGTVFD
+1 
-8 LLRYF
+8 
-13 DDSLMFFSDSRTH
+13 MFFSDSRQH

-78 ILDIDNGELNDG
+78 ILDADPIDG
-90 EEATEGRFKSQRDLA
+90 EDANEGRFKTQRDLA
-105 IFIINRLV
+105 SFIIGRLI
-113 DNGWLEK
+113 DSGWLEK

-146 HHANEFRTRNRNT
+146 NDTNQFRTRNRNT

-173 EIHDL
+173 EINDL

-249 QIGDII
+249 QISDII
-255 TKIRRKRKYGQGDPE
+255 TKIRRKRKYGLGDAE

-285 KALPQKVVS
+285 KALPQKVVPN
-294 GVSLLE
+294 VSLLE

-357 AHLPVEQQDAVL
+357 SNLTAEQQDSVL
-369 LQQGEAIAGLHMG
+369 LEQGEALAGIQMG
-382 FIDPAQIQLRAR
+382 FVDPAQIQLRAPR
-394 RNPQLIR
+394 SVQIVR
-401 STLEEE
+401 STLDED
-407 KALDIDAQKTLF
+407 KALDADAQKLLF
-419 IQQAL
+419 VQQAL
-424 DRAFIFQSSNLR
+424 DKAFILQSSS
-436 DYVYQALRERGEI
+436 LREYVHASLLKKGEI
-449 SSRELVADS
+449 KSSELSAQN
-458 MQALLNLS
+458 MQELLNLS
-466 HAVEVGAAG
+466 HAIEVGAAG
-475 NLSSRYYFRVEQEDA
+475 NLSSRYRFNVTQEADWLHAQPLVSSDSYFKQ
-490 WLAVAPRVQDGQY
+490 
-503 FMRRDEFIIRLL
+503 RDEFVISLI
-515 DNQALSEIFS
+515 DDGVEHE

>member
-1 MPGTVFD
+1 
-8 LLRYF
+8 
-13 DDSLMFFSDSRTH
+13 MFFSDSRQH

-33 KYRELVAECLRLL
+33 KYRELVAQCLSLL

-55 DYGHAMNR
+55 DYGNAMNR
-63 EQLVDIFKE
+63 EQLMDIVKE

-78 ILDIDNGELNDG
+78 ILDSDKDEEEFNEQGELI
-90 EEATEGRFKSQRDLA
+90 ESQEGRFKSQRDLA
-105 IFIINRLV
+105 TFIINRLV
-113 DNGWLEK
+113 ENGWLEK

-126 LQSSYGFS
+126 LQSTYGFS

-146 HHANEFRTRNRNT
+146 NQANHFRTRNRNT

-186 RIISDFTDVIAELEE
+186 RIISDFTDVISELEE

-249 QIGDII
+249 QISDII
-255 TKIRRKRKYGQGDPE
+255 TKIRRKRKYGLGDAE
-270 TAAKDWRAVMEIRLR
+270 AAAKDWRAVMEIRLR
-285 KALPQKVVS
+285 KALPQRVVQ
-294 GVSLLE
+294 GVSLLDS
-300 TLLQTIDS
+300 LLQAIES

-314 DIMLPALR
+314 EIMLPALR

-342 NSRGQDDLMDIYRSL
+342 NSRSQDDLMDIYRSL
-357 AHLPVEQQDAVL
+357 AQLPNEQQDEIFKM
-369 LQQGEAIAGLHMG
+369 QGESLAAMQLG
-382 FIDPAQIQLRAR
+382 FIDPAQIQLRAAR
-394 RNPQLIR
+394 QQYVVR
-401 STLEEE
+401 STLDGD
-407 KALDIDAQKTLF
+407 KALDVDAQKEIF

-424 DRAFIFQSSNLR
+424 DKAFILQGSEIRNYVQQSLTTKGSVNSR
-436 DYVYQALRERGEI
+436 DLA
-449 SSRELVADS
+449 ATN
-458 MQALLNLS
+458 MQELLNLA
-466 HAVEVGAAG
+466 HAIEVGAAD
-475 NLSSRYYFRVEQEDA
+475 NLSSRFKFSVSQEQDWLHSSPQIQNDHYFKQ
-490 WLAVAPRVQDGQY
+490 
-503 FMRRDEFIIRLL
+503 RDQFVISLL
-515 DNQALSEIFS
+515 DEGQ